1 MIHSCCRVTGAGSNL
16 SDKSPKKPDNK
27 PTGGDGRNTGVD
39 ESDLLASTS
48 MMRQSNVANVPQ
60 LGNAFGSVG
69 LALRSVRPGHRL
81 HQLRDTVM
89 ARAPRMP
96 WQNGE

>member
-1 MIHSCCRVTGAGSNL
+1 M
-16 SDKSPKKPDNK
+16 SDKMPKKTDNK
-27 PTGGDGRNTGVD
+27 PTVGNGRNTGVD

-48 MMRQSNVANVPQ
+48 MMRHLKPSSGPQ
-60 LGNAFGSVG
+60 LGNAFGSVS
-69 LALRSVRPGHRL
+69 LALRSARPGQRL
-81 HQLRDTVM
+81 QQFRDTVM